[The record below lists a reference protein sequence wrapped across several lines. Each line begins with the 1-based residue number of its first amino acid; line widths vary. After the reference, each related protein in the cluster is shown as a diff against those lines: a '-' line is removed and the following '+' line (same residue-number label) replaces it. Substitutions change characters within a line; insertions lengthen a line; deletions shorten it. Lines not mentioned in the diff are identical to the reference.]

1 LCRMS
6 WKEGLSEKLKTL
18 TESEFDYIETKD
30 VSRAKELDLNNTGIY
45 MEATVIYFEIKNIAF
60 MLKENGR
67 RKMAQTY
74 TMYREVIA
82 AIVEPDGAFVNC
94 FSANAFLIVY
104 PGMDE
109 TLKAA
114 CLGAMKIASAISQTF
129 KQQFSSISGLEFSM
143 GLDHGHIMGT
153 KNLSDN
159 GMEHITWFGTSIY
172 KAMTICKECSRPFY
186 VGISGIIYH
195 NLDEDM
201 RIQTHRILGIKKR
214 VEVWNKVTYQ
224 FDNVKKHLYQ
234 TNKKIDIEE
243 ETDKE

>member
-1 LCRMS
+1 MS
-6 WKEGLSEKLKTL
+6 WKETLSEKLATL
-18 TESEFDYIETKD
+18 TEAEFDYIETRD
-30 VSRAKELDLNNTGIY
+30 ISRAKEIDLNNSGIY

-82 AIVEPDGAFVNC
+82 SIVERDGAFVNC
-94 FSANAFLIVY
+94 FSPNSFLIVY
-104 PGMDE
+104 PGKDE
-109 TLKAA
+109 SLKAA
-114 CLGAMKIASAISQTF
+114 CIGAMKIADAISHTF
-129 KQQFSSISGLEFSM
+129 KAQFSSISGLEFAM

-172 KAMTICKECSRPFY
+172 KAMTICKNCSRPFY
-186 VGISGIIYH
+186 VGISGIIFH

-201 RIQTHRILGIKKR
+201 RVRTRRILGIKKR
-214 VEVWNKVTYQ
+214 TEVWNKVSYQ
-224 FDNVKKHLYQ
+224 YDNVKKHLYQ
-234 TNKKIDIEE
+234 TNQKIDIEA
-243 ETDKE
+243 ETDNE